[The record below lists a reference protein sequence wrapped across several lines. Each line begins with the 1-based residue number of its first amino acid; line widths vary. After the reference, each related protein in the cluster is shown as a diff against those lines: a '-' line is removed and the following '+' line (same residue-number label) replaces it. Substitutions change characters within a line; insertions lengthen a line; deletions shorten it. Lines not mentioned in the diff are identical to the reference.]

1 MRHHKYDVQCLN
13 PRISETEEKLES
25 VEAAIAVEKEKK
37 PPIQEEINK
46 FNADKDCL
54 ADIARREGA
63 IKGARDMIELQIAG
77 RIVEER
83 WFGIIQC

>member
-1 MRHHKYDVQCLN
+1 M
-13 PRISETEEKLES
+13 
-25 VEAAIAVEKEKK
+25 EKEKK

-77 RIVEER
+77 KVMEDR
-83 WFGIIQC
+83 WFGFTQF